1 MKKNLKVALRWFN
14 GSELTEKTTND
25 TELPIMISD
34 VVAKALFEV
43 STSAGLTPEE
53 KYQAFKIS
61 QRIMNEPRNVEL
73 DASDVV
79 LIRKVIGPSFS
90 AGVYGQIID
99 LLES

>member
-14 GSELTEKTTND
+14 GSELKEKG
-25 TELPIMISD
+25 TELPIMISE

-61 QRIMNEPRNVEL
+61 QRITNEPRNVEL